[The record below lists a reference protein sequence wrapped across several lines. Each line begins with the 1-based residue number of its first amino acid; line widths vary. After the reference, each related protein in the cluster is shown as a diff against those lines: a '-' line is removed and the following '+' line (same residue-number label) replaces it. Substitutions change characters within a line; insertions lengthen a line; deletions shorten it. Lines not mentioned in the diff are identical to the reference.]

1 MTNNIINI
9 MIDTKY
15 FTPNEAIKTLPLV
28 RKIVE
33 DILNEGRELKLLAE
47 DLDGKVEGNP
57 AVQYHLLN
65 IQKYIDELSEIGCF
79 YKDWNF
85 NLGLVDFP
93 AIING
98 KEVFLC
104 WKSDEDTIRYF
115 HDIDTGFINRK
126 LIPEEYYI

>member
-1 MTNNIINI
+1 

-15 FTPNEAIKTLPLV
+15 FTPNEASKTLPLV

-57 AVQYHLLN
+57 KVQYHLKN

-104 WKSDEDTIRYF
+104 WKSDEDSIRYY
-115 HDIDTGFINRK
+115 HDIDAGFINRK

>member
-1 MTNNIINI
+1 

-33 DILNEGRELKLLAE
+33 DILNEGRELKLIAE

-57 AVQYHLLN
+57 KVQYHLQN

-104 WKSDEDTIRYF
+104 WKSDEDSIRYY
-115 HDIDTGFINRK
+115 HDIDAGFINRK

>member
-1 MTNNIINI
+1 MTE
-9 MIDTKY
+9 TKY
-15 FTPNEAIKTLPLV
+15 FTPNEANKTLPLV

-57 AVQYHLLN
+57 EVQYHLQN

-98 KEVFLC
+98 KEIFLC
-104 WKSDEDTIRYF
+104 WKSDEETIRYY
-115 HDIDTGFINRK
+115 HDIDVGFINRK

>member
-1 MTNNIINI
+1 

-57 AVQYHLLN
+57 KVQYHLQN

-104 WKSDEDTIRYF
+104 WKSDEDSIRYY
-115 HDIDTGFINRK
+115 HDIDAGFINRK